1 MAYCEFSLNSAVQA
15 STGVSPFEM
24 VYGAPVREPIDHV
37 AGVSV
42 VPVAE
47 DLAARVRE
55 LVSFGRSQLVR
66 A

>member
-1 MAYCEFSLNSAVQA
+1 
-15 STGVSPFEM
+15 M